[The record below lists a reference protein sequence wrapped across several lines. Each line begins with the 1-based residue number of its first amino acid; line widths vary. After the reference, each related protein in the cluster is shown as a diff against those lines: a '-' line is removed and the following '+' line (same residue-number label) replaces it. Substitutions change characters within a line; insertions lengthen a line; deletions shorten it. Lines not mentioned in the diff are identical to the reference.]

1 MNVAQR
7 RTHGS
12 VRIIGGARRRH
23 AAAGGFTLV
32 ELLAVIALIIIVT
45 AIGAPFYLSYQRAQE
60 TNGAARELMTSLN
73 QARQLAITRSS
84 SFSVE
89 AQANPQNRLRLCV
102 GTVTPCPGGSVWI
115 GPGTDTAG
123 WLVLDNAARI
133 TQNPRI
139 TFSSLGAA
147 TATGTLRVQNSSATG
162 CLDVVV
168 SPSGRIQLTAAAAC
182 P

>member
-1 MNVAQR
+1 MTMNPAR
-7 RTHGS
+7 RT
-12 VRIIGGARRRH
+12 VRRDAITSRRH

-32 ELLAVIALIIIVT
+32 ELLAVIALLIIVT
-45 AIGAPFYLSYQRAQE
+45 AIGAPFDLSYQRAQE
-60 TNGAARELMTSLN
+60 TNCAARELMTSLN
-73 QARQLAITRSS
+73 QARQLAITRSN

-89 AQANPQNRLRLCV
+89 AQANPQNRLRLCA

-115 GPGTDTAG
+115 GPGTDATG
-123 WLVLDNAARI
+123 WSVLDNGARI

-162 CLDVVV
+162 CLDIVV
-168 SPSGRIQLTAAAAC
+168 SPSGRIQLTASAAC

>member
-1 MNVAQR
+1 MTYAQIFVRAGTMNRAGCRVAA
-7 RTHGS
+7 
-12 VRIIGGARRRH
+12 V
-23 AAAGGFTLV
+23 GGFTLV
-32 ELLAVIALIIIVT
+32 ELLVVIGLLVIVT
-45 AIGAPFYLSYQRAQE
+45 AISAPFYLSYQRAQE
-60 TNGAARELMTSLN
+60 TNGAAREIMTSLN
-73 QARQLAITRSS
+73 QARQLAITRSN

-89 AQANPQNRLRLCV
+89 SEVNPQNRLRLCA

-115 GPGTDTAG
+115 GPGTDGAG
-123 WLVLDNAARI
+123 WAVLDNGARI

-147 TATGTLRVQNSSATG
+147 TATGTLRVQNSAATG

-168 SPSGRIQLTAAAAC
+168 SPSGRIRLTAAAGC